1 MSHTTYTT
9 FELVID
15 QHIAHL
21 RLCRPEQRNT
31 MNMRFWP
38 EIAAAFAEIDARSD
52 VRAVIISSTGKHFTA
67 GLDLMEFSSLLSQMP
82 AGDRGRTSEQLR
94 RLVLRMQE
102 SFNAVERC
110 RVPVIAAVQ
119 GGCVGGG
126 VDLISACDLR
136 CCTEDA
142 FFSIA
147 EINIGITADLGT
159 LQRLPKL
166 IPEGVVREL
175 AYTGRRLPA
184 SRAYQIGLVNEVA
197 ASHEALLSS
206 VTQLA
211 REIAAKSP
219 LAIAGTKEM
228 LRYTR
233 DHSVE
238 DVLRYVAT
246 WQAGMLFT
254 ADVLEQILSNQ
265 EKRPPAFEDLL
276 AEKHITA

>member
-1 MSHTTYTT
+1 MSYTT
-9 FELVID
+9 FELVTD

-31 MNMRFWP
+31 MNTRFWP
-38 EIAAAFAEIDARSD
+38 EIVAAFAEIDARTD

-67 GLDLMEFSSLLSQMP
+67 GLDLMEFSSVLAQVP

-102 SFNAVERC
+102 SFNAIERC
-110 RVPVIAAVQ
+110 RVPVIAAIQ
-119 GGCVGGG
+119 GGCIGGG

-136 CCTEDA
+136 YCTEDA
-142 FFSIA
+142 FFSVA

-166 IPEGVVREL
+166 IPDGVAREM

-184 SRAYQIGLVNEVA
+184 SRAYQLGLVNEVA
-197 ASHEALLSS
+197 ANHEALLAA
-206 VTQLA
+206 VTQTA

-219 LAIAGTKEM
+219 LAITGTKEM

-238 DVLRYVAT
+238 DGLRYVAA

-254 ADVLEQILSNQ
+254 TDVLEQIVANQ
-265 EKRPPAFEDLL
+265 EKRAPAFDDLL
-276 AEKHITA
+276 AEQRLGT